1 MAAAVAISA
10 LALAGCQT
18 TGDGRGNNQQ
28 SGFLLGG
35 LAGAAAGAQFGSGEG
50 RLVAVVVGA
59 LVGALAGGA
68 IGASLDDA
76 DRLRAENAARQAAN
90 APSAGVVHWQSEKN
104 KDVHGW
110 AEPASA
116 AALDGDDLCKQVKSI
131 YYLSGQEQTETKRF
145 CLQDGRWTEA

>member
-28 SGFLLGG
+28 GGFLLGG
-35 LAGAAAGAQFGSGEG
+35 LASAAAGAQFGSGEG

-68 IGASLDDA
+68 IGA
-76 DRLRAENAARQAAN
+76 
-90 APSAGVVHWQSEKN
+90 
-104 KDVHGW
+104 
-110 AEPASA
+110 
-116 AALDGDDLCKQVKSI
+116 
-131 YYLSGQEQTETKRF
+131 
-145 CLQDGRWTEA
+145 